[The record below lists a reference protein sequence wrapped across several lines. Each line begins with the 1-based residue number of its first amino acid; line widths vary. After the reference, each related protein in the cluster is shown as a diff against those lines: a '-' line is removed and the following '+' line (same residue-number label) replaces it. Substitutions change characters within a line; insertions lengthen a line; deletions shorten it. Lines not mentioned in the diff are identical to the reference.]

1 MSPPN
6 VHTVYRQRGFA
17 PHAEPSFRLG
27 RFYFPRSRALSLP
40 RPAGFENSKRQ
51 SDCLKLSPTLLP
63 VCTYDRGAPSHDR
76 YHPRRFFFFSISGAL
91 RSCSFSLRSAGRPC
105 CFFASLF
112 FFQSSHVG
120 LYDTLTL
127 HCMPRSRCV
136 DDGLRN
142 GARPHPAPHRGVEL
156 AINCTSHRQTI
167 AHTNAAASAHPSHR
181 CVYT

>member
-1 MSPPN
+1 MFI
-6 VHTVYRQRGFA
+6 QFA
-17 PHAEPSFRLG
+17 LG
-27 RFYFPRSRALSLP
+27 
-40 RPAGFENSKRQ
+40 RPAGRAVFLR
-51 SDCLKLSPTLLP
+51 LS
-63 VCTYDRGAPSHDR
+63 
-76 YHPRRFFFFSISGAL
+76 
-91 RSCSFSLRSAGRPC
+91 
-105 CFFASLF
+105 

-120 LYDTLTL
+120 PYDTLTL

-156 AINCTSHRQTI
+156 AINCTSHWQTI

>member
-1 MSPPN
+1 MISGLRVMIDIIPG
-6 VHTVYRQRGFA
+6 VSFLFHLGCIAFMFIQFA
-17 PHAEPSFRLG
+17 LG
-27 RFYFPRSRALSLP
+27 RPAVLFFCVSL
-40 RPAGFENSKRQ
+40 
-51 SDCLKLSPTLLP
+51 
-63 VCTYDRGAPSHDR
+63 
-76 YHPRRFFFFSISGAL
+76 
-91 RSCSFSLRSAGRPC
+91 
-105 CFFASLF
+105 

-120 LYDTLTL
+120 PYDTLTL